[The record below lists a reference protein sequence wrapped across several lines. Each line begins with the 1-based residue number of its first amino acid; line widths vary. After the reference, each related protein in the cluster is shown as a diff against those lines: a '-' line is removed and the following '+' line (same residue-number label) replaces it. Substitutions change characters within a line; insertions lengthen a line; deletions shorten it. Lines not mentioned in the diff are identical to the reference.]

1 MEAAKQNSQGLTE
14 EADLEGQRLVM
25 VGICADIGYGIKWN
39 KISMAI
45 IFFSAALTKSGSL
58 HDSRTRPASKPSQVY
73 TAGVLFLL

>member
-1 MEAAKQNSQGLTE
+1 MEAAEQNSQRLTE

-45 IFFSAALTKSGSL
+45 IF
-58 HDSRTRPASKPSQVY
+58 SQ
-73 TAGVLFLL
+73 LR